1 MGASGG
7 LTALAAA
14 PKANGKSLG
23 LLSTNV
29 GTASSGGGTGGAGSA
44 GSANDDTGE
53 RSPVGRLSSG
63 GFLGHDE
70 LRLPNASLRPR
81 RKDFASSAEF

>member
-1 MGASGG
+1 MTLS
-7 LTALAAA
+7 ALAH
-14 PKANGKSLG
+14 LETW